1 MPSNSARQTHQ
12 GNIMTLITK
21 HKGYEIWAEFDQDSQ
36 TYELFFDQGET
47 YAGWRVDSIK
57 DAHAI
62 AKNIILEH
70 IG

>member
-1 MPSNSARQTHQ
+1 
-12 GNIMTLITK
+12 MTLITK

>member
-1 MPSNSARQTHQ
+1 
-12 GNIMTLITK
+12 MTLITK
-21 HKGYEIWAEFDQDSQ
+21 HQGYEIWAQFDQSAKV
-36 TYELFFDQGET
+36 YELFFGQGET
-47 YAGWRVDSIK
+47 YTGWYVDSIK

>member
-1 MPSNSARQTHQ
+1 
-12 GNIMTLITK
+12 MTLITK
-21 HKGYEIWAEFDQDSQ
+21 HQGFEIWAEFDQDSQ
-36 TYELFFDQGET
+36 TYALFFDQGET
-47 YAGWRVDSIK
+47 YTGWDVDSIK

>member
-1 MPSNSARQTHQ
+1 
-12 GNIMTLITK
+12 MTLITK
-21 HKGYEIWAEFDQDSQ
+21 HKGYEIWAQFDQTAQ
-36 TYELFFDQGET
+36 VYELFFDANGESYT
-47 YAGWRVDSIK
+47 GWSTDSIK